1 MSRLSLKRAALAL
14 VVAAP
19 LFLGGFIVG
28 QAASGHGYR
37 VFQAVFQIVSRDALD
52 SVSTD
57 QLYEHAARGIVTGI
71 DDQYAELFSRADF
84 ERFNRN
90 TLGNRYG
97 GIGLRILRVGDWV
110 TVYRVLPG
118 GPAERAGVQRGDKI
132 VAVNDSSARGWSS
145 DRASGELT
153 GVPGTPVRV
162 TFERRD
168 GQRYTVDL
176 VRAVISASAVPFTT
190 MLEGG
195 VGYIPLQ
202 RFSDRSAA
210 DVMSAVQQL
219 QRQGARSLVLDLRG
233 NPGGSLEQAV
243 SLTSVFLQP
252 GQPVVTV
259 RSRRGDDTLRASG
272 PMVARATI
280 PMAVLID
287 GLSASASEIVAGAL
301 QDYDRALVIGT
312 TSFGKGLVQGAYQL
326 PDGWVLRLTT
336 AHWFTPSGRLI
347 QRTRADSLSNAP
359 RPEFRTAQGRRVL
372 GGGGITPDI
381 EVRGDT
387 LTTLEASLGRILNQ
401 NFQTWTSVV
410 DLYASE
416 LEPLAVEGYSV
427 RPEWREE
434 LLRRLREAGVA
445 IPDSLVAPT
454 ARYLERLLDT
464 RIAGFALSDS
474 AAFLRAV
481 PRDRALGQATEL
493 LRRAGTQRELY
504 ALAAGRN

>member
-1 MSRLSLKRAALAL
+1 MRINPRRAFRAL
-14 VVAAP
+14 VVAIP
-19 LFLGGFIVG
+19 LVLGGFVLG

-71 DDQYAELFSRADF
+71 DDQYAELFSRAEF

-97 GIGLRILRVGDWV
+97 GIGLRIIRVGDYV

-118 GPAERAGVQRGDKI
+118 GPAERAGVQRGDRI
-132 VAVNDSSARGWSS
+132 IAVNDSSAVGWTT
-145 DRASGELT
+145 DRASSELT

-162 TFERRD
+162 TFEHRN
-168 GQRYTVDL
+168 GQRQTFDL
-176 VRAVISASAVPFTT
+176 VRAVISAAAVPFTT
-190 MLEGG
+190 ILEGG

-202 RFSDRSAA
+202 RFSDRSAS
-210 DVMSAVQQL
+210 DVMSAVQSLQL
-219 QRQGARSLVLDLRG
+219 RGARGLVLDLRG

-243 SLTSVFLQP
+243 ALTSVFLQP
-252 GQPVVTV
+252 GQPVVRV
-259 RSRRGDDTLRASG
+259 KYRRGDDTLRATG
-272 PMVARATI
+272 PTVARPAI
-280 PMAVLID
+280 PIAVLID
-287 GLSASASEIVAGAL
+287 GFSASASEIVAGAL
-301 QDYDRALVIGT
+301 QDYDRALVVGT

-347 QRTRADSLSNAP
+347 QRTRADSASSAP
-359 RPEFRTAQGRRVL
+359 RPEFRTAGGRRVL
-372 GGGGITPDI
+372 GGGGITPDV
-381 EVRGDT
+381 EVRGDS
-387 LTTLEASLGRILNQ
+387 LTTFEVALNRLL
-401 NFQTWTSVV
+401 NANLQTWTNVI

-416 LEPLAVEGYSV
+416 LEPQAVEGYRV
-427 RPEWREE
+427 RPEWRDE
-434 LLRRLREAGVA
+434 LVRRLRAAGIA
-445 IPDSLVAPT
+445 IPDSLLGPVSN
-454 ARYLERLLDT
+454 YLDRLLDT

-474 AAFLRAV
+474 AAFVRNV
-481 PRDRALGQATEL
+481 PRDAALVRTIAL

-504 ALAAGRN
+504 ALASGRDQ